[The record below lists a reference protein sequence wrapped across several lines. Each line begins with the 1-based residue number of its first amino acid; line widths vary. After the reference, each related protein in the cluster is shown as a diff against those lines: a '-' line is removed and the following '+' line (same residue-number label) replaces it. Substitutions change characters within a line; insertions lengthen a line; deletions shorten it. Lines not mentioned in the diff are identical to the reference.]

1 VRKHIMLRDGVK
13 TDLYF
18 VKTPN
23 TVTLRAGP
31 GQRDIQII
39 TRLYESTSQV
49 LNTFDIDC
57 CCVGFD
63 GSAAMIT
70 PRAVVAINT
79 KVNTI
84 NLDIRGA
91 CYEHRLM
98 KYAERGFSIG
108 VPLLERKLIPESH
121 LEWTFSNAYGYDTI
135 SGDGWSRLSEAE
147 NLSRLVAVESLTRQ
161 TNGYL
166 EFPFPGRQRKLAHD
180 EGSSGPMAYNIQP
193 NAHLG
198 VRDEGY
204 GGAMEA
210 TKNRAGRP
218 IWPATTQLSVF
229 TTEQWKLTWRPGNM
243 PRRPLTWEE
252 WSKSAYDQTS
262 SPHDWKNAR
271 EERLKLE
278 EKERQEKEAARM
290 AELHEARVEARKEA
304 DEHHKRASEEA
315 AKVKAMAEQQTS
327 ELELLRTTAKEKESV
342 ETELSVVTDKLAELE
357 QASENLMCIICLDQP
372 RRLLLEPCRHV
383 CICITCG
390 NSVDTC
396 PLCRVKIQNKT
407 TLFM

>member
-1 VRKHIMLRDGVK
+1 
-13 TDLYF
+13 
-18 VKTPN
+18 
-23 TVTLRAGP
+23 
-31 GQRDIQII
+31 
-39 TRLYESTSQV
+39 
-49 LNTFDIDC
+49 
-57 CCVGFD
+57 
-63 GSAAMIT
+63 
-70 PRAVVAINT
+70 
-79 KVNTI
+79 
-84 NLDIRGA
+84 
-91 CYEHRLM
+91 
-98 KYAERGFSIG
+98 
-108 VPLLERKLIPESH
+108 
-121 LEWTFSNAYGYDTI
+121 
-135 SGDGWSRLSEAE
+135 
-147 NLSRLVAVESLTRQ
+147 
-161 TNGYL
+161 
-166 EFPFPGRQRKLAHD
+166 
-180 EGSSGPMAYNIQP
+180 
-193 NAHLG
+193 
-198 VRDEGY
+198 
-204 GGAMEA
+204 
-210 TKNRAGRP
+210 
-218 IWPATTQLSVF
+218 
-229 TTEQWKLTWRPGNM
+229 M